1 MIKTTKENIGD
12 VLVIKIN
19 EKEANL
25 SKSELFKE
33 YVLNELK
40 EGSANIIISF
50 EGVEYLDSS
59 FLGALVG
66 ILKSILMLNGNLFL
80 TDMHY
85 DIINLFELTRLDKIF
100 VLIPTVKL
108 ALEEF

>member
-33 YVLNELK
+33 FVITELK
-40 EGSANIIISF
+40 AGSTNIIISF

-66 ILKSILMLNGNLFL
+66 ILKTLLPLNGTLYL
-80 TDMHY
+80 TDMNY
-85 DIINLFELTRLDKIF
+85 DIINLFELTRLNQIF
-100 VLIPTVKL
+100 DLKSTVKL
-108 ALEEF
+108 ALDEF